1 MDKCRSDARIGLSEV
16 GRRVESGGD
25 VWTGILMGLYE
36 DSGAPQ
42 EMYWVSTLMTDYTVN
57 QRLVLLLQSQFY
69 VRLGSIH
76 TNVNSIS
83 ERFLSKW

>member
-42 EMYWVSTLMTDYTVN
+42 EMYWVSTLMTDYAVSW
-57 QRLVLLLQSQFY
+57 RPVLLLQSLLHEARDDAHSCQSYDRGIY
-69 VRLGSIH
+69 V
-76 TNVNSIS
+76 
-83 ERFLSKW
+83 

>member
-42 EMYWVSTLMTDYTVN
+42 EMYWVSTLMTDYTDS
-57 QRLVLLLQSQFY
+57 QRLVLLLQSLLHKAWNDTHSCQLYNREIY
-69 VRLGSIH
+69 V
-76 TNVNSIS
+76 
-83 ERFLSKW
+83 